1 MSQTI
6 HLNAELRS
14 DSGKGAS
21 RRLRREG
28 LVPAIV
34 YGGERD
40 PAMVSLAHHEF
51 IHELENESIFSQ
63 VIELRVGDKQ
73 QDVILR
79 DLQRHPY
86 KNRILHADFYRID
99 QNKPINIEVPIHVV
113 NADTCVGVKT
123 DGGMLS
129 NLMSEVEIIALPKN
143 LPEYLEIDVQDLH
156 LGEMLRLTDIKLP
169 EGVEIIALTHLE
181 DVEDIEHDMHNTGV
195 VQVIM
200 PREEIIE
207 EEAPEDLEA
216 PELLGEEGEEG
227 EEASAEDKGGEQAGG
242 DDDENKE

>member
-21 RRLRREG
+21 RRLRKEG

-34 YGGERD
+34 YGGDRD
-40 PAMVSLAHHEF
+40 PARISLAHNEF
-51 IHELENESIFSQ
+51 IHELENETIYTQ

-86 KNRILHADFYRID
+86 KNRVLHADFYRID
-99 QNKPINIEVPIHVV
+99 QNKTLHITVPIHVA
-113 NADTCVGVKT
+113 NAESCFGVKT
-123 DGGMLS
+123 EGGMLTQLL
-129 NLMSEVEIIALPKN
+129 NELEIIALPRN

-156 LGEMLRLTDIKLP
+156 LGDTLRLTDITPP
-169 EGVEIIALTHLE
+169 EGVEIVALSHLE
-181 DVEDIEHDMHNTGV
+181 DVEDIEHDMHNLGV
-195 VQVIM
+195 VSVIM
-200 PREEIIE
+200 PREEEIE

-227 EEASAEDKGGEQAGG
+227 EEASAEDKGGERAG
-242 DDDENKE
+242 DDDENRE